1 MTAMEKRE
9 MEIELK
15 FLIDEGF
22 TRDKIFNDK
31 HLQEI
36 SEDGSIETIPMKAI
50 YFDTEEKD
58 LLRKEMA
65 YRVRYED
72 GRIIATLKWGGS
84 AEDGLHVRGELNV
97 PVDEEFIKNPQA
109 EIFQGSAIYDE
120 ILQAVGEKKLIPVM
134 KMEFVRKQ
142 VQVDTGKSISV
153 VSYDEGEIQTDKGN
167 APISELEIELYSGD
181 QQDMIALGTEL
192 ATRYNLKAGNKSKFQ
207 RGLELLGLI

>member
-1 MTAMEKRE
+1 

-15 FLIDEGF
+15 FLIDEEF

-36 SEDGSIETIPMKAI
+36 SEGSEIETIPMKAI

-58 LLRKEMA
+58 LLKKEMA

-84 AEDGLHVRGELNV
+84 AEDGLHMRGELNV
-97 PVDEEFIKNPQA
+97 PVDRDFVKNPD
-109 EIFQGSAIYDE
+109 ITVFQESAIYEE
-120 ILQAVGEKKLIPVM
+120 ILQAAGEKKLIPVM
-134 KMEFVRKQ
+134 EMEFVRKQ
-142 VQVDTGKSISV
+142 VQIDTGKSISV
-153 VSYDEGEIQTDKGN
+153 VSYDEGEIRTAGGS

-181 QQDMIALGTEL
+181 QQDMIRLGTEL

-207 RGLELLGLI
+207 RGLELLGYI